1 MGFLCF
7 DNFYHPFYF
16 LFDITSG
23 TSMFNETVSKDTEI
37 EILVPSLGLIKHVHD
52 MINLL
57 YYGH

>member
-7 DNFYHPFYF
+7 DKFYHPFC
-16 LFDITSG
+16 LMFDITSG

-37 EILVPSLGLIKHVHD
+37 LVHSFGLIKHVHD

>member
-7 DNFYHPFYF
+7 DKFYHPFYF
-16 LFDITSG
+16 MFDITSV

-37 EILVPSLGLIKHVHD
+37 PVPSLSLIKHVHD
-52 MINLL
+52 MIDLL